1 MKNLLFL
8 FFVLSSLVSFTQS
21 NLDSSKISDLQ
32 VIGDSETFIYQN
44 FNSDTLKVFVSED
57 SQIIIY
63 DNSGKTVAKQS
74 IEKGLSNIPL
84 SVRSSVYIVEIYDSK
99 SINTFKI
106 KN

>member
-74 IEKGLSNIPL
+74 IEKGLSKIPL